1 MDTKSESTYNLR
13 IQPIPPLI
21 IGLALIL
28 CALIVRNTI
37 ISVKRTGQTVQVT
50 GAAFKP
56 ITSDY
61 AIWEASIQTTSV
73 DVASGYAKMKRDL
86 DLTKVFLGENGFD
99 ETKCEI
105 GAVQVNQNYDREG
118 RPANYNL
125 IQQVKV
131 SLADVPRISRLG
143 QQTSALLEKGVNLGY
158 QNIRYIYTKLEDA
171 KIEMIRAAT
180 ENAKLRAEQ
189 LANTTGKSIG
199 APTSAKVGVFQIRP
213 LHSQE
218 VSDYGMNDV
227 TSIEKEIVCTV
238 SISFLID

>member
-1 MDTKSESTYNLR
+1 METKSETTYNLR
-13 IQPIPPLI
+13 IWPMPPII
-21 IGLALIL
+21 VGLALIL
-28 CALIVRNTI
+28 CAFIIRNTI
-37 ISVKRTGQTVQVT
+37 ISVKRAGQTVQVT

-61 AIWEASIQTTSV
+61 AIWEASIQTTSP
-73 DVASGYAKMKRDL
+73 DVASGYVKMKRDL
-86 DLTKVFLGENGFD
+86 DLTEAFLRESGFD
-99 ETKCEI
+99 ESKCEI

-125 IQQVKV
+125 NQQIRV
-131 SLADVPRISRLG
+131 SLADVPRISQLG

-158 QNIRYIYTKLEDA
+158 QNIRFIYTKLEDA
-171 KIEMIRAAT
+171 KIEMIKAAT

-189 LANTTGKSIG
+189 LASTTGKSIG
-199 APTSAKVGVFQIRP
+199 APTSARVGVFQIRP